1 MALNPFT
8 AYTKLFQHKDVN
20 LRIEKNSEKAKLH
33 FRDLL
38 KISHRYCWPMDHRPK
53 PTYFLLRSIINL

>member
-38 KISHRYCWPMDHRPK
+38 KISHRYC
-53 PTYFLLRSIINL
+53 